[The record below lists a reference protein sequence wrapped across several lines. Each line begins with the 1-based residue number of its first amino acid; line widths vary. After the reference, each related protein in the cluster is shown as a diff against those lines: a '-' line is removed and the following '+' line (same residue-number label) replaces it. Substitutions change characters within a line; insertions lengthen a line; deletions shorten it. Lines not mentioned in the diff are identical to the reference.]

1 MAETMLSCDWSR
13 QVAMDAAYL
22 VSPILR
28 ADPGE
33 AGGCRLRV
41 FYHMHG
47 RSVGNL
53 TFYRE

>member
-1 MAETMLSCDWSR
+1 MIGPR

-47 RSVGNL
+47 I